1 MIKLTAALLCVAVIL
16 VAIAFRG
23 RVNQRGVFCRRCKF
37 DLAGIDTD
45 TTQARCP
52 ECGSDVSSA
61 SARRTSLRRR
71 SPLMLGVASVLI
83 LLSVALLGFG
93 VSGKSGIVLGWLPDE
108 TVLWLTEQGMGEALD
123 ELVVRVSD
131 AADPLPDELWK
142 RAIEDAL
149 THQADQSQVWDPRW
163 GEVLSVSFGNPLM
176 TDAQMEQYIGNGF
189 QVEAVIRDRVHRA
202 EEWVD
207 VTLTPKATRISSLNY
222 NNTAYYLAI
231 RPITA
236 GVVGEEPFSYR
247 SNDGF
252 LTNFAISSYGSYMVP
267 WSGQIKPTET
277 GFDVEPG
284 TEVPVFIEY
293 ELKLIESGRMSYLAG
308 HYRSEQSVLVL
319 PEHEPIVPLFTDPTL
334 AQQMRDSAKVTPLRV
349 LTNILGPNKNAY
361 GSYDGYSVIGMR
373 MEFDTLPAPI
383 ALVIS
388 IRFADG
394 TLVELGEWIQHDL
407 TRNKGIAVWPKGYY
421 DPEAHERATAL
432 IDRLLEEGVVDVVF
446 HTDATRA
453 DHTPGI
459 DRVLELAFEIEDVP
473 VEGVE
478 EKIEVQKTSKPGDPW
493 YGVTGISE

>member
-16 VAIAFRG
+16 VAIALRG

-37 DLAGIDTD
+37 DLAGIDTN

-93 VSGKSGIVLGWLPDE
+93 VSGKSSIVLGWLPDE

-319 PEHEPIVPLFTDPTL
+319 PEHEPIVPLF
-334 AQQMRDSAKVTPLRV
+334 M
-349 LTNILGPNKNAY
+349 
-361 GSYDGYSVIGMR
+361 
-373 MEFDTLPAPI
+373 
-383 ALVIS
+383 S
-388 IRFADG
+388 IQFADG
-394 TLVELGEWIQHDL
+394 TLVELGEWVQHDL

-432 IDRLLEEGVVDVVF
+432 IDRLLDEGAADVVF

-459 DRVLELAFEIEDVP
+459 DRVLELAFEIKDVP